1 MCLAGLS
8 GWGSGINRTPK
19 GWVLICQI
27 LFSFFVSTVEW
38 GIGKL
43 QAQKYTLSVP
53 LSQWGLIS
61 QDNLVSD

>member
-27 LFSFFVSTVEW
+27 LFSFFVSRVEW

-43 QAQKYTLSVP
+43 QA
-53 LSQWGLIS
+53 
-61 QDNLVSD
+61 